1 MRIIL
6 PVFILCLTIACTPTQ
21 ETTTED
27 VPVTESIQKNFQG
40 FSLMGDSLFSSP
52 PGEAVLARFEEKK
65 AAYLA
70 DPNKVENLIWYGRFT
85 AYIGN
90 YREAIQIYTDGIKQF
105 PEDARLYRHRGHRHL
120 TIRQYD
126 EAVAD
131 FEKAAELI
139 AGTENEV
146 EPDGMPNAQNI
157 PVSTLHGNIYYHLG
171 LAYYLKQDMENALTA
186 YQKCLASSGNNDN
199 LVSSTHWLYMISRRL
214 GREEEANTY
223 LAPINKDLD
232 VIENMAYH
240 TACLFYKGEMEE
252 AALLNPDGDAPAND
266 AIAYALANWSF
277 YNDNLQTAKERYETM
292 LSSSSWNSFG
302 YLAAEADYYAHFV
315 EGGTAQ

>member
-6 PVFILCLTIACTPTQ
+6 PILVLCLSLACTPNQ
-21 ETTTED
+21 EPTSEVAPSTAST
-27 VPVTESIQKNFQG
+27 QKNFQG
-40 FSLMGDSLFSSP
+40 FSLMSDSLFSAA
-52 PGEAVLARFEEKK
+52 PGEAILARYEAKK

-70 DPNKVENLIWYGRFT
+70 DPNDVENLIWHGRFT

-90 YREAIQIYTDGIKQF
+90 YQEAIQIYTDAIKQF
-105 PEDARLYRHRGHRHL
+105 PEEARLYRHRGHRHL

-126 EAVAD
+126 QAVAD

-139 AGTENEV
+139 QGTENEV
-146 EPDGMPNAQNI
+146 EPDGMPNARNM

-171 LAYYLKQDMENALTA
+171 LAYYLKQDMENALAA

-214 GREEEANTY
+214 GQDEQAQAY

-232 VIENMAYH
+232 VIENTAYH
-240 TACLFYKGEMEE
+240 LACLFYKGSIEE
-252 AALLNPDGDAPAND
+252 ATLLNPEGDAPAND
-266 AIAYALANWSF
+266 AIAYALANWYF
-277 YNDNLQTAKERYETM
+277 YNGNLPEAKKKYENI
-292 LSSSSWNSFG
+292 LNNSVWNSFG
-302 YLAAEADYYAHFV
+302 YLAAEADYYAHF
-315 EGGTAQ
+315 EKGGM

>member
-1 MRIIL
+1 MRL
-6 PVFILCLTIACTPTQ
+6 FLSFLTCLLAFACTPNSAPEN
-21 ETTTED
+21 ETAPASE
-27 VPVTESIQKNFQG
+27 PVQKNFQG
-40 FSLMGDSLFSSP
+40 FSLMGDSLISMP
-52 PGEAVLARFEEKK
+52 PGEAILERYEAKK
-65 AAYLA
+65 AAYEA
-70 DPNKVENLIWYGRFT
+70 DGNIENLIWHGRFT

-90 YREAIQIYTDGIKQF
+90 YQEAIQIYTDGIKEF

-126 EAVAD
+126 QAIAD

-139 AGTENEV
+139 QGTENEV
-146 EPDGMPNAQNI
+146 EPDGMPNARNI

-171 LAYYLKQDMENALTA
+171 LAYYLKQDMEKALTA

-214 GREEEANTY
+214 GKEAQAEAY
-223 LAPINKDLD
+223 LEPIKEDLD

-240 TACLFYKGEMEE
+240 QACLFYKDILEE
-252 AALLNPDGDAPAND
+252 SDLLNPDGAAPAND

-277 YNDNLQTAKERYETM
+277 YNGDLPEAKKRYEAM
-292 LSSSSWNSFG
+292 LYNASWNSFG
-302 YLAAEADYYAHFV
+302 YLAAEADYYHHFV
-315 EGGTAQ
+315 NGGTAQ

>member
-1 MRIIL
+1 MKIIL
-6 PVFILCLTIACTPTQ
+6 AFLILCLTFACTSNPEAPT
-21 ETTTED
+21 ETAPDPE
-27 VPVTESIQKNFQG
+27 PIQKNFQG
-40 FSLMGDSLFSSP
+40 FSLMGDSLFSLA
-52 PGEAVLARFEEKK
+52 PGDAILARYEEKK

-70 DPNKVENLIWYGRFT
+70 DDNVENLIWHGRFT

-90 YREAIQIYTDGIKQF
+90 YQEAIQIYSDGIKRF
-105 PEDARLYRHRGHRHL
+105 PKDARLYRHRGHRHL

-126 EAVAD
+126 QAIAD

-139 AGTENEV
+139 QGTENEI

-171 LAYYLKQDMENALTA
+171 LAYYLMQDMERALAA

-214 GREEEANTY
+214 GQEDQAQTY
-223 LAPINKDLD
+223 LEPITADLE
-232 VIENMAYH
+232 VIENTAYH
-240 TACLFYKGEMEE
+240 LACLFYKGEIEE
-252 AALLNPDGDAPAND
+252 ADLLNPEGDAPAND

-277 YNDNLQTAKERYETM
+277 YNDDLPTAKKRYEVM
-292 LSSSSWNSFG
+292 LYNSSWNSFG
-302 YLAAEADYYAHFV
+302 YLAAEADYYNYFV
-315 EGGTAQ
+315 KGIME